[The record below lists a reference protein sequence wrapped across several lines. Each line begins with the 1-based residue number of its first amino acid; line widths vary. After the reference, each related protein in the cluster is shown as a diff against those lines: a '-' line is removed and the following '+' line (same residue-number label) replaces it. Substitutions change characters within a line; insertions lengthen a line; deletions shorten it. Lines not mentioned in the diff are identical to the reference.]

1 MEEINRENNE
11 KLNKMSKAEILAA
24 QKEIAQALDPSL
36 IEALKRL
43 GRAKQNKEAL
53 YLSLLT
59 SPSFFLFV
67 FLFLSSTFLSHSFL
81 VLTLLSPFI

>member
-1 MEEINRENNE
+1 MEEIDRENNE

-43 GRAKQNKEAL
+43 GRAKKNKEAL
-53 YLSLLT
+53 YLY
-59 SPSFFLFV
+59 PSYLPFLLFV
-67 FLFLSSTFLSHSFL
+67 FFILSSTFLSNSFL